1 MPARETK
8 LDDSLRP
15 RLQRWMAERLCAP
28 NLVLEALE
36 PLGGGSIQENWRLR
50 CQLDFGETPSE
61 FVLRKDAPA
70 IIASSRTRE
79 QEFKI
84 MEVAHAAGV
93 LTPPPIGF
101 CEELEVIGAP
111 FAVMGMAEGVG
122 LGPRIVK
129 DASLGGDRTKLARHL
144 GQELAKIHAV
154 RPPQAALAFLGEPP
168 ASPALS
174 DVHSLRETLDKLCES
189 RPSIEWGLRWAEMHA
204 PPRRATT
211 LVHRDFRT
219 GNYMVDANGLTA
231 VLDWEFA
238 GWGDP
243 ISDIGWFCAECW
255 RFGRPDLEA
264 GGVAPRAA
272 FYEGYRAQSGEEID
286 EPSVRYWEVMAHLRW
301 AVIALEQGH
310 RHLSGRE
317 PSLELALT
325 GRIAPELERAVLRAT
340 KPDGWSVRDA

>member
-1 MPARETK
+1 MA
-8 LDDSLRP
+8 D
-15 RLQRWMAERLCAP
+15 RLGAP
-28 NLVLEALE
+28 DLAIEVLE

-50 CQLDFGETPSE
+50 CRLDSQGTAGE
-61 FVLRKDAPA
+61 FVIRKDAPA
-70 IIASSRTRE
+70 VITSSRTRE
-79 QEFKI
+79 EEFKI
-84 MEVAHAAGV
+84 LEVAHAAGV
-93 LTPPPIGF
+93 LAPTPIGF
-101 CEELEVIGAP
+101 CENREVIGAP
-111 FAVMGMAEGVG
+111 FAVVGMVEGVG

-129 DASLGGDRTKLARHL
+129 DARLGGDRMKLARRL

-168 ASPALS
+168 VSPALS
-174 DVHSLRETLDKLCES
+174 EVQNLRETLDKLGET

-204 PPRRATT
+204 PARPAAT

-219 GNYMVDANGLTA
+219 GNYMVDAHGLTA

-243 ISDIGWFCAECW
+243 MSDIGWFCAECW
-255 RFGRPDLEA
+255 RFGRLDLEA

-272 FYEGYRAQSGEEID
+272 FYEGYRAQCGDEID
-286 EPSVRYWEVMAHLRW
+286 DSSVRYWEVMAHLRW

-310 RHLSGRE
+310 RHLSGQE

-325 GRIAPELERAVLRAT
+325 GRITPELERSVLRAT
-340 KPDGWSVRDA
+340 EPDGWSVGNA